1 MLWENSDIAIFWFSV
16 VSDSVNSASFQTLVL
31 TGRLFE
37 PLTYKIFK
45 DVQLKK
51 VLLAA
56 DQFYFATA
64 MFLSLLTAMSPDFN
78 ATKKQSGYTVTLA
91 VKFWNNFKSPNRIKM
106 VHINTWIRINGPK
119 PKYHFIFADR

>member
-1 MLWENSDIAIFWFSV
+1 MFWFSV
-16 VSDSVNSASFQTLVL
+16 VSGSVNSASFQTLVL

-91 VKFWNNFKSPNRIKM
+91 VKF
-106 VHINTWIRINGPK
+106 
-119 PKYHFIFADR
+119 